1 MTTIPHI
8 PVMKEQVL
16 QYLISD
22 PAGIYIDGTLGAGGH
37 SYGILEK
44 LNPSGLLIGIDA
56 DENVLQPTHIQLSV
70 YSRNQYSLHH
80 SNFCEFPKI
89 LEKLGIRQVTGIL
102 LDLGLSSM
110 ELDTASRGFS
120 FQASG
125 PLDMR
130 FDTSQSLT
138 AKQLL
143 NQSSKKT
150 LSQIIRTYGE
160 EKYHKKISDSIVT
173 FAERDEMNT
182 TFDLKRA
189 VEKVVSGKLINKTLA
204 RVFQSI
210 RIAVNSELE
219 KLSETLEKA
228 VKYLISGGRL
238 VVISYHSLEDRIV
251 KQFFRDAAKN
261 CICPP
266 EFPVCKCNISPTLKI
281 ISKKPLVPGDIEIK
295 ENPKSRSAKLRAAE
309 RI

>member
-1 MTTIPHI
+1 
-8 PVMKEQVL
+8 MKEQVL